1 MQLRPR
7 QNSGTNY
14 GDADLN
20 PVQSANNFTNVP
32 QYTVQQ
38 FTGQVYTRLRGRQ
51 MAMRI
56 YSDGLGVSWQMG
68 TPRIDI
74 RPDGRR

>member
-1 MQLRPR
+1 
-7 QNSGTNY
+7 
-14 GDADLN
+14 
-20 PVQSANNFTNVP
+20 
-32 QYTVQQ
+32 
-38 FTGQVYTRLRGRQ
+38 
-51 MAMRI
+51 MAMKI